1 MTGEFSITNAY
12 VVAPVGMTLKGH
24 PAPEQLVGWAG
35 ISPAVTSQF
44 NFRFCPTQLPSAL
57 GCRSKSTS
65 QETPACKDQNLVG
78 FVSLGT
84 QPTSVGTGCGLRMQ
98 TLKWDFGNLSSI
110 GSGP

>member
-1 MTGEFSITNAY
+1 MTGEFSITNAN

-44 NFRFCPTQLPSAL
+44 NFRFSSPQSWGAVSRAL
-57 GCRSKSTS
+57 LKKR
-65 QETPACKDQNLVG
+65 PACKSQNLVG

-84 QPTSVGTGCGLRMQ
+84 QPTSVGMGCGLRMQ
-98 TLKWDFGNLSSI
+98 TLKWDFGNVSSI
-110 GSGP
+110 GSQP